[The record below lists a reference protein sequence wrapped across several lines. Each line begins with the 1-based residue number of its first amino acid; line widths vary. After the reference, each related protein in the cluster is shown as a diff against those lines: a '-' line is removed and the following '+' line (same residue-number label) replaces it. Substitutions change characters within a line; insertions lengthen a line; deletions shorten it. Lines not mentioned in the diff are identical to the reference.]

1 MLLVCPA
8 CRTRYVVPDAAIG
21 VDGRQVRCASCKHS
35 WFQDG
40 VAPQMAAPA
49 PSIVAPLT
57 QNEVPHP
64 TPQIQPEPIPHA
76 ATPAAAVPDVAP
88 PPSPPPVESVTV
100 PVSSLPEDLEHSG
113 VPAAEPAAQPALVQT
128 GFAAFDNPPKAP
140 VTSTPS
146 FAETASYAPPPPP
159 ADADAL
165 PERSQFAHEPPF
177 KPRRN
182 PAKIR
187 TMAGI
192 AFASIV
198 AIISLLLWQF
208 GVPSG
213 AFTPPGKEPDLLIE
227 MNKNLDLN
235 QRADGTPFFIA
246 SGSIVN
252 PTSQKLPVPEML
264 ATLKD
269 AGGRPVFS
277 WKMKVRAKSI
287 DPGGKIDFSEAQ
299 LDVPLSAK
307 SISVVWVLEGD

>member
-40 VAPQMAAPA
+40 VAPQMVAPA

-57 QNEVPHP
+57 QNEVPQP
-64 TPQIQPEPIPHA
+64 TQQPQHEPIA
-76 ATPAAAVPDVAP
+76 QDLAPASSVPDIASSP
-88 PPSPPPVESVTV
+88 KPSPSPPPPVESVTV
-100 PVSSLPEDLEHSG
+100 PVSTLPESS
-113 VPAAEPAAQPALVQT
+113 EPAAAQT
-128 GFAAFDNPPKAP
+128 DFAAFDNPLKPSAA
-140 VTSTPS
+140 STPS
-146 FAETASYAPPPPP
+146 FAETPTPPALPP
-159 ADADAL
+159 ADPDAI

-182 PAKIR
+182 PAKIK

-208 GVPSG
+208 GIPGG

-277 WKMKVRAKSI
+277 WKMKVRAKAI